1 MALAKMSIINVDLDE
16 AIDQPEVR
24 VLFNPAEYSI
34 EQTNSWEAQNVQG
47 GEPRTQFTRSD
58 LRKLSLELFLDSYE
72 EKDDQSGPVDV
83 RTYTDRIARL
93 MVASVDESEGKR
105 PPIIQITW
113 RDAPANLANPDFPF
127 KGVLTSLRQQFVL
140 FAENGCPVRAKLS
153 VSVQE
158 YLTPAEIQQRFPRR
172 GSFPART
179 YVVRQGDTLSGIAN
193 AMWRKPLEWRRI
205 ALVNPEIQFNPR
217 RLVAGTRLIIPAIE

>member
-1 MALAKMSIINVDLDE
+1 MALAKMSIINVDLE
-16 AIDQPEVR
+16 ETIDQPEVR
-24 VLFNPAEYSI
+24 VLFNPTEYSI

-47 GEPRTQFTRSD
+47 GEPRTQFTRAD
-58 LRKLSLELFLDSYE
+58 LRKLTMELFLDSYE
-72 EKDDQSGPVDV
+72 ESDDEANAIDV

-105 PPIIQITW
+105 PPIIQVTW

-140 FAENGCPVRAKLS
+140 FAENGAPVRAKLS
-153 VSVQE
+153 ISVQE
-158 YLTPAEIQQRFPRR
+158 YLTPEEVEQRFPRR
-172 GSFPART
+172 SSFPART
-179 YVVRQGDTLSGIAN
+179 YVVRQGDTLSGIAQ

-205 ALVNPEIQFNPR
+205 ALANPEIRYNPR
-217 RLVAGTRLIIPAIE
+217 RLIAGRRLVIPPIE